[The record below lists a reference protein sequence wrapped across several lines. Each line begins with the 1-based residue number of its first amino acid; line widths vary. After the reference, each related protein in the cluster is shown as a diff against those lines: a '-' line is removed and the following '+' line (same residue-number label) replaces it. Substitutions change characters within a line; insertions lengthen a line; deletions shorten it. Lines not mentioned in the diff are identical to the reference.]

1 MQPAADAMAEAL
13 AHAGLRAP
21 ALPVYVNV
29 TAAPAHDPA
38 DIRRLLVEPVPGMA
52 RGRESVGAMADAGVP
67 HSGDFC
73 GTVLSHLVERIAPAA
88 RKTDVISL
96 AAIETHVQEIWERSV

>member
-29 TAAPAHDPA
+29 TAAPANDPA
-38 DIRRLLVEPVPGMA
+38 DIRRLLVEQVTGMV
-52 RGRESVGAMADAGVP
+52 RWRESVGAMAEAGVTP
-67 HSGDFC
+67 FVEFG
-73 GTVLSHLVERIAPAA
+73 GKALSPMVKRTPPDVKTTNLLHTAA
-88 RKTDVISL
+88 LNTTPQDTLS
-96 AAIETHVQEIWERSV
+96 S